1 MYKFPENLYT
11 DIRIDNYSETQL
23 TYDVEVLAEIII
35 SCTAKFI
42 KRGTRI
48 CTQRNFYTGF

>member
-23 TYDVEVLAEIII
+23 TYDVEVLAEI
-35 SCTAKFI
+35 KE
-42 KRGTRI
+42 
-48 CTQRNFYTGF
+48 